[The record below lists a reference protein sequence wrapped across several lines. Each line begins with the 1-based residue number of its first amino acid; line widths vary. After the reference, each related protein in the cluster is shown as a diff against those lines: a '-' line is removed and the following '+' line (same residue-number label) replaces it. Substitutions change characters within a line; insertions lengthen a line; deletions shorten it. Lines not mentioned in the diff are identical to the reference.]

1 MSINKAL
8 LKYGYSSFRLEIL
21 EYCDPMDAVK
31 REQDYI
37 DLLAPEYNILK
48 IAGSLLGYKHSE
60 ETLKK
65 FRNRKHSEQSKKLM
79 SEINLGKNNPRFGKT
94 HTEETKALLRAAR
107 LGKVLSESAKT
118 KMSVDKG
125 TAIKVFDKEMNV
137 TSTFSSIT
145 RAAEGLG
152 VTRQAL
158 LYHFKK
164 SSSFLFKG
172 RYQIEK
178 INS

>member
-1 MSINKAL
+1 
-8 LKYGYSSFRLEIL
+8 
-21 EYCDPMDAVK
+21 MDAVK
-31 REQDYI
+31 REQGYI

-48 IAGSLLGYKHSE
+48 IAGSLLGFKHSE
-60 ETLKK
+60 ETLKN

-94 HTEETKALLRAAR
+94 HTEETKALMRAAQ

-118 KMSVDKG
+118 KMSVDRG
-125 TAIKVFDKEMNV
+125 TAIKGFDLETNE
-137 TSTFSSIT
+137 TSIFSSMKK
-145 RAAEGLG
+145 AAEALG
-152 VTRQAL
+152 VTQPAL
-158 LYHFKK
+158 SQRFKK
-164 SSSFLFKG
+164 ASSFLFKG